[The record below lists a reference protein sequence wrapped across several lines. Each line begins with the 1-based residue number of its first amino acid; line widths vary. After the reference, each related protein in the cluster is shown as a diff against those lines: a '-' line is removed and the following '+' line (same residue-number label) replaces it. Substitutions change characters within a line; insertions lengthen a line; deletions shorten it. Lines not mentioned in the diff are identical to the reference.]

1 MMEVDLMSRI
11 PIYEQLYRGVI
22 VALLQGELQ
31 EGAQLPSV
39 RGLAME
45 LHVNP
50 NTVAKAYA
58 LLERDGFVRSVA
70 GRGSF
75 VVKPDLEKAQGVL
88 LGEFD
93 SIVRQ
98 TLEMGISGET
108 LWKRLTELL
117 KESENE

>member
-1 MMEVDLMSRI
+1 MLEVDLMSRI
-11 PIYEQLYRGVI
+11 PIYEQLYRGVM
-22 VALLQGELQ
+22 VSLLKGELQ

-39 RGLAME
+39 RSLAME

-75 VVKPDLEKAQGVL
+75 VVKPDWERVQGEL

-93 SIVRQ
+93 TVVRQ
-98 TLEMGISGET
+98 TLEMGISGEI
-108 LWKRLTELL
+108 LQKRLAELL
-117 KESENE
+117 KEG